1 MMKRSS
7 GARPNMKLVIKGGTV
22 KKSGEADRLKLQGN
36 AFFVSLEYEKAIDTY
51 TRCIPHIPESDH
63 TLKCVVYSNR
73 SQCHIKMKNY
83 EKAFQDADQALK
95 SDQNH
100 LKSIQRRGTAAYYTQ
115 RMRQARKDFI
125 HSLSIDYNSQFED
138 YLRKANTEIDKVKV
152 EAYEKLKRKVQF
164 NTGVDFHSI

>member
-1 MMKRSS
+1 
-7 GARPNMKLVIKGGTV
+7 
-22 KKSGEADRLKLQGN
+22 
-36 AFFVSLEYEKAIDTY
+36 
-51 TRCIPHIPESDH
+51 
-63 TLKCVVYSNR
+63 
-73 SQCHIKMKNY
+73 MKNY